1 MDDRTAAV
9 FGAGRCFYF
18 VRQSKRF
25 KKTVSIRLGFHRP
38 DGSKDGT
45 DGETGTDRAGVAAEQ
60 IKMPGQAA
68 EKPNSGA

>member
-45 DGETGTDRAGVAAEQ
+45 DGAGVAAEQ
-60 IKMPGQAA
+60 IKMPGQEA

>member
-38 DGSKDGT
+38 DGSKA
-45 DGETGTDRAGVAAEQ
+45 GTDRAGVAAEQ